1 MKLAV
6 LAATTLPVL
15 ADAAPGPR
23 TYILDGIWGYHARW
37 EGLRSRL
44 EREVGPARIWRYN
57 NSGMVSLETLGKEL
71 ATELEKIDGPVNL
84 IGYSMGGLVVREA
97 LRQAPDLEA
106 RNIVLLH
113 SPNRGSL
120 NGHLLPMLPA
130 CREMQPGSAFLR
142 RLDETPW
149 SRPTFVTWCPWDLMV
164 FPGTSACWSKAT
176 ECLRCEMPM
185 HNWPVLSRSVHS
197 AVVKF
202 LTTEKTEE
210 NGRKTT
216 LRAGQASP

>member
-6 LAATTLPVL
+6 LAATTLPL
-15 ADAAPGPR
+15 IADAAPGPR